1 VSDQHDTRRH
11 TATSARQRE
20 RARVR
25 EGAALAAR
33 REAVVCDSTP
43 VQQLR

>member
-1 VSDQHDTRRH
+1 M
-11 TATSARQRE
+11 ACCLAAFTSLASNLT
-20 RARVR
+20 RAR
-25 EGAALAAR
+25 GAALMMVLAAR